1 MWQPIRF
8 YCLGRVPPAVIVT
21 QNSPDTHTRMQTH
34 MNALMQAGWLVINA
48 RQHACLHAKVNT
60 RIKCEFVFLT
70 QEHFLT
76 LPGALRRASC

>member
-8 YCLGRVPPAVIVT
+8 HCLGRVPQAVIVT
-21 QNSPDTHTRMQTH
+21 QNSPDTHTRIQTH

-48 RQHACLHAKVNT
+48 GQHACLHAKVNT
-60 RIKCEFVFLT
+60 LKHTHIKCKFVLLI

-76 LPGALRRASC
+76 PPGALR